1 MKNRAKKRGTGNLG
15 NNQKQDQNIEENHL
29 RAMESEIKELKMK
42 NKSLKIDKG
51 IIMKM
56 IKNMIEKFPEN
67 VSAIDHELFLK
78 TLDDQ

>member
-1 MKNRAKKRGTGNLG
+1 MKHKIKKRGSEKIKEDGYVKAL
-15 NNQKQDQNIEENHL
+15 
-29 RAMESEIKELKMK
+29 ESELREVKMK
-42 NKSLKIDKG
+42 CKSLKIDKG

-67 VSAIDHELFLK
+67 VGAIDHELFLK

>member
-1 MKNRAKKRGTGNLG
+1 MKHKIKKKGLEKTKEDGYVKAL
-15 NNQKQDQNIEENHL
+15 
-29 RAMESEIKELKMK
+29 ESELREVKMK
-42 NKSLKIDKG
+42 CKSLKIDKG

-67 VSAIDHELFLK
+67 VGAIDHELFLK

>member
-1 MKNRAKKRGTGNLG
+1 MKHKAKKKEGKGEYVKAL
-15 NNQKQDQNIEENHL
+15 EAEL
-29 RAMESEIKELKMK
+29 REVKMK
-42 NKSLKIDKG
+42 CKSLKIDKG

-67 VSAIDHELFLK
+67 VGAIDHELFLK

>member
-1 MKNRAKKRGTGNLG
+1 MKHKIKKRGSEKTKEDEYVKAL
-15 NNQKQDQNIEENHL
+15 
-29 RAMESEIKELKMK
+29 ESELREVKMK
-42 NKSLKIDKG
+42 CKSLKIDKG

-67 VSAIDHELFLK
+67 VGAIDHELFLK